1 MVYIETWG
9 KHTAEFI
16 LEQLN
21 VVCFKNFDIYRAFL
35 MNAYTANCYKEK
47 QLNIVHIYTG
57 DTNNTQVDTTQF
69 MMPL

>member
-1 MVYIETWG
+1 
-9 KHTAEFI
+9 
-16 LEQLN
+16 
-21 VVCFKNFDIYRAFL
+21 